1 MEWWMTLITTAGTSI
16 GAAVG
21 WLFAMR
27 KHKAEAKGTEY
38 TNFQTFVE
46 ANREIINDLR
56 SQIVQLVRENS
67 ELRAELNTLKTEMQ
81 TIKKQYPCES
91 CPSLR

>member
-1 MEWWMTLITTAGTSI
+1 MEWWIALITTAGTSI
-16 GAAVG
+16 GGAVG

-56 SQIVQLVRENS
+56 AQIVQLVRENG
-67 ELRAELNTLKTEMQ
+67 ELRAELNTLKGEMQ
-81 TIKKQYPCES
+81 NLKKQYPCES
-91 CPSLR
+91 CPNQR

>member
-1 MEWWMTLITTAGTSI
+1 MEWWIAVITTAGTSVG
-16 GAAVG
+16 GAIG

-56 SQIVQLVRENS
+56 TQIVELVRENGI
-67 ELRAELNTLKTEMQ
+67 LRAKVDNLENQMQ

-91 CPSLR
+91 CPNPR